1 MNATEVLKRIMTTLS
16 LSKEEVLFTY
26 AKLADGTILESST
39 FDVGESVD
47 VVTEDGKSP
56 APAGEHEVILRDSE
70 GNDVRIKI
78 IVDSEGK
85 ITERENVELQSE
97 EEVAKEEEIE
107 EMVAGLIDTLTPDEV
122 SSEVAEDIAEKV
134 LDALEDKIE
143 ILKKRKATKM
153 ESIAGGD
160 MGDDEEVAT
169 EETAEPISED
179 EDMKSILTKL
189 QYRIEE
195 LEKKYKKMAEVK
207 EEEISEGE
215 DAEIVKV
222 EPLPGDVAMKAA
234 KSKVKGELPK
244 LDGAPIDENAPKQN
258 GVKFNKKGNVANT
271 QNSFLSKLYK

>member
-26 AKLADGTILESST
+26 AKLADGTILESPT

-56 APAGEHEVILRDSE
+56 APEGEHEIILRDTE

-78 IVDSEGK
+78 MVDAEGK
-85 ITERENVELQSE
+85 ITERENVELGE
-97 EEVAKEEEIE
+97 KEE
-107 EMVAGLIDTLTPDEV
+107 
-122 SSEVAEDIAEKV
+122 
-134 LDALEDKIE
+134 
-143 ILKKRKATKM
+143 KM

-160 MGDDEEVAT
+160 MGDDEEVDT

-179 EDMKSILTKL
+179 EDMKSIVTKL

-195 LEKKYKKMAEVK
+195 LEKKYNEMVEVK
-207 EEEISEGE
+207 EEEISEGKK
-215 DAEIVKV
+215 AEKVKA
-222 EPLPGDVAMKAA
+222 EPLPGDVAMAA
-234 KSKVKGELPK
+234 VEPDEEEELPK

-258 GVKFNKKGNVANT
+258 GVKFNKKGSVPNT

>member
-26 AKLADGTILESST
+26 AKLADGTILESPT
-39 FDVGESVD
+39 FDVGETVD

-56 APAGEHEVILRDSE
+56 APEGEHEIILRDTE

-78 IVDSEGK
+78 MVDAEGK
-85 ITERENVELQSE
+85 ITERENVELGE
-97 EEVAKEEEIE
+97 KEE
-107 EMVAGLIDTLTPDEV
+107 
-122 SSEVAEDIAEKV
+122 
-134 LDALEDKIE
+134 
-143 ILKKRKATKM
+143 KM

-160 MGDDEEVAT
+160 MGDDEEVDT

-179 EDMKSILTKL
+179 EDMKSMVTKL

-195 LEKKYKKMAEVK
+195 LEKKYNEMVEVK
-207 EEEISEGE
+207 EEEISEGKK
-215 DAEIVKV
+215 AEKVKA
-222 EPLPGDVAMKAA
+222 EPLPGDVAMKA
-234 KSKVKGELPK
+234 VEPDEEEELPK

-258 GVKFNKKGNVANT
+258 GVKFNKKGAVANT

>member
-26 AKLADGTILESST
+26 AKLADGTILESPT
-39 FDVGESVD
+39 FDVGEAVD

-56 APAGEHEVILRDSE
+56 APAGEHEIILKDSE

-78 IVDSEGK
+78 YVDAEGK
-85 ITERENVELQSE
+85 ISERENVELPE
-97 EEVAKEEEIE
+97 GEEVE
-107 EMVAGLIDTLTPDEV
+107 
-122 SSEVAEDIAEKV
+122 
-134 LDALEDKIE
+134 
-143 ILKKRKATKM
+143 M

-179 EDMKSILTKL
+179 MAAVVTKL

-195 LEKKYKKMAEVK
+195 LEKKMGMMVK
-207 EEEISEGE
+207 EDLVE
-215 DAEIVKV
+215 DAKKAETVKA
-222 EPLPGDVAMKAA
+222 EPLPGDKAEKMA
-234 KSKVKGELPK
+234 AVEPDEEEELPK
-244 LDGAPIDENAPKQN
+244 LDGAPIDENAPKPN
-258 GVKFNKKGNVANT
+258 VKFNKKGAVANT

>member
-26 AKLADGTILESST
+26 AKLADGTILESPT

-78 IVDSEGK
+78 MVDAEGK
-85 ITERENVELQSE
+85 ISERENVELPE
-97 EEVAKEEEIE
+97 GDVE
-107 EMVAGLIDTLTPDEV
+107 
-122 SSEVAEDIAEKV
+122 
-134 LDALEDKIE
+134 
-143 ILKKRKATKM
+143 M

-160 MGDDEEVAT
+160 MGDDEEVDT

-179 EDMKSILTKL
+179 EDMKSIVTKL

-195 LEKKYKKMAEVK
+195 LEKKYKEMAEVK
-207 EEEISEGE
+207 EEEVSEGGK
-215 DAEIVKV
+215 AEKVKA
-222 EPLPGDVAMKAA
+222 EPLPGDVAMAA
-234 KSKVKGELPK
+234 VTDEDEEELPK

-258 GVKFNKKGNVANT
+258 GVKFNKKHSLVNP

>member
-26 AKLADGTILESST
+26 AKLADGTILESPT

-78 IVDSEGK
+78 IVDAEGK
-85 ITERENVELQSE
+85 ISERENVELPE
-97 EEVAKEEEIE
+97 GDVE
-107 EMVAGLIDTLTPDEV
+107 
-122 SSEVAEDIAEKV
+122 
-134 LDALEDKIE
+134 
-143 ILKKRKATKM
+143 M

-215 DAEIVKV
+215 DAEKVKA
-222 EPLPGDVAMKAA
+222 EPLPGDVAMKAQ
-234 KSKVKGELPK
+234 SEEDEEELPK

-258 GVKFNKKGNVANT
+258 GVKLNKKNAMVNP